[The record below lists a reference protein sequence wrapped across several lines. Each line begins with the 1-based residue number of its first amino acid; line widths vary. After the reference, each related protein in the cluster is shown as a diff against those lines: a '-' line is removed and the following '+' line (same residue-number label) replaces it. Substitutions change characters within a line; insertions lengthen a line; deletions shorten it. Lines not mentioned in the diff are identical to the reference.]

1 MPRDTPFGDDEEDE
15 DEHEAYAEA
24 LREGRF
30 RLPSVLPRTAGDDE
44 ENPDDVPEGMMA
56 MGERLVHASQ
66 IEESVIRNASGWEEL
81 GEGEASEVLGKQEP
95 GD

>member
-1 MPRDTPFGDDEEDE
+1 MPRDTPFGEDEEDE

-30 RLPSVLPRTAGDDE
+30 RLPSVVPRTAGEDDIPFDE
-44 ENPDDVPEGMMA
+44 PEGMMA

-66 IEESVIRNASGWEEL
+66 IEESVIRNAAGWEEL
-81 GEGEASEVLGKQEP
+81 DEGEASEVLGRQEP